1 MEKIHLELRRMLLSI
16 AYSFGDGKMLPFI
29 EFAKLVV
36 AVLESEMEGKDLF
49 ESVKAE
55 TVYELWKE
63 YACGRRP
70 HQLR

>member
-1 MEKIHLELRRMLLSI
+1 MEKVDLETRRMLLSI
-16 AYSFGDGKMLPFI
+16 AYSFGDGKMMSFI

-36 AVLESEMEGKDLF
+36 AVLEDAMEGKDLL

-55 TVYELWKE
+55 TAYELWKE

-70 HQLR
+70 HHLR